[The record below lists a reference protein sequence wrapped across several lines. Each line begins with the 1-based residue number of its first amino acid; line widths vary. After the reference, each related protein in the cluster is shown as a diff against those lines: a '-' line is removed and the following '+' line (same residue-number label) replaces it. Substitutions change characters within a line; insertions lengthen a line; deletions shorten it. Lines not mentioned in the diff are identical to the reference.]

1 VTFANPL
8 PAWALAAVVLA
19 AIAVAWLA
27 YRSVPIAPSRRQLL
41 SALRLVTLLWI
52 VVCLLRPTVRA
63 TGVAVRDAVVPVV
76 VDSSRSMG
84 LNDADGARRIDRA
97 RELVGGNLLPALSPR
112 FHTEVLRFGDRLA
125 ATDTAGL
132 SATDRHTSLGDAL
145 RAVHDRYRGRAV
157 AGIVLVT
164 DGGDNG
170 GVDAAAIAAAGAPVY
185 AIGIGPASAS
195 HDREVVSV
203 TAAESVLSDATVDVA
218 ATAVAHGYGAAP
230 VELRLLENGR
240 PIDLRRVKPAA
251 DGSPISETFHVSPN
265 RDVPTVYTVE
275 IPSAAD
281 ELVGENNARSVLV
294 PAAGRPRRVLLVQGA
309 PGFEHAFLR
318 RALAADR
325 GLEVD
330 AVVRKGRDD
339 SGAETFYVQATQAR
353 ANALL
358 GGYPNSRDALF
369 AYDVVVLANVDPDLL
384 TTQQLA
390 LTRAFVGERG
400 GGLLVLGARAFQRQG
415 LRDTTIED
423 VLPLELAD
431 RSGAVVDAAASP
443 GRNRV
448 ALTPA
453 GEDHPVM
460 QLGGDPGEN
469 AKRWAGIPAL
479 ASVSPLGGA
488 RPGATVLAVTGGPG
502 GAPRALVAVQ
512 RFAEGRSM
520 LFTGEAA
527 WRWRMLMPSADQ
539 SYERFWRQAVRW
551 LAQSAPEPVTLTLPA
566 APAEGEAVPVT
577 IAARD
582 KSYAPR
588 ADAMVNVSVTSPSG
602 RVESVRAD
610 PVPDQGGSF
619 RAAVRAT
626 EPGIYRVS
634 VDARQGQTSL
644 GSSLGTM
651 LVGGVDPEMTD
662 PRLNED
668 TLQRV
673 ARASRGA
680 VIPAGDINALLARL
694 DESAPAA
701 LLALRKDLWHTG
713 WSFAI
718 LAGLLAAEWLTRRRW
733 GLR

>member
-1 VTFANPL
+1 
-8 PAWALAAVVLA
+8 
-19 AIAVAWLA
+19 
-27 YRSVPIAPSRRQLL
+27 
-41 SALRLVTLLWI
+41 
-52 VVCLLRPTVRA
+52 
-63 TGVAVRDAVVPVV
+63 
-76 VDSSRSMG
+76 
-84 LNDADGARRIDRA
+84 
-97 RELVGGNLLPALSPR
+97 
-112 FHTEVLRFGDRLA
+112 
-125 ATDTAGL
+125 
-132 SATDRHTSLGDAL
+132 
-145 RAVHDRYRGRAV
+145 
-157 AGIVLVT
+157 
-164 DGGDNG
+164 
-170 GVDAAAIAAAGAPVY
+170 
-185 AIGIGPASAS
+185 
-195 HDREVVSV
+195 
-203 TAAESVLSDATVDVA
+203 
-218 ATAVAHGYGAAP
+218 
-230 VELRLLENGR
+230 
-240 PIDLRRVKPAA
+240 
-251 DGSPISETFHVSPN
+251 
-265 RDVPTVYTVE
+265 
-275 IPSAAD
+275 
-281 ELVGENNARSVLV
+281 
-294 PAAGRPRRVLLVQGA
+294 
-309 PGFEHAFLR
+309 
-318 RALAADR
+318 
-325 GLEVD
+325 
-330 AVVRKGRDD
+330 
-339 SGAETFYVQATQAR
+339 
-353 ANALL
+353 
-358 GGYPNSRDALF
+358 
-369 AYDVVVLANVDPDLL
+369 VLANVDPDLL

-431 RSGAVVDAAASP
+431 RSGAVVGAAASP

-448 ALTPA
+448 ALTAA

-460 QLGGDPGEN
+460 QLGGDPAEN
-469 AKRWAGIPAL
+469 AKRWAAIPAL

-527 WRWRMLMPSADQ
+527 WRWRMLMPSTDQ

-566 APAEGEAVPVT
+566 APAEGEAIPVT

-680 VIPAGDINALLARL
+680 VIPAGDVNALLARL